1 MKTIVA
7 MFDRIEDARDA
18 LEDLVD
24 EGIQRDNIS
33 LIARDVEGRY
43 GTEIEGRQTATGDD
57 VGQAAAGGAAG
68 GAVLGGLAGVLVGL
82 GALTIPG
89 IGPVV
94 AAGPIVSGL
103 TGAAVGA
110 AAGGLLGA
118 LVEWGIPEEEAEYYA
133 EGVRRGGTLVAV
145 RSTDEEAEDVVDIL
159 ESYDPVDIERRSEY
173 WRSEDDWTGYDPEAE
188 PWDANRL
195 EQYRQ
200 QREGWESDY
209 DTDDYDYDMD
219 MDDDTIDVVEEELRV
234 GKRQVQSG
242 GVRVRSHMVSEP
254 VEEDVQLRQ
263 ENVTVDRRRTDRP
276 ADEADFREQTVE
288 MTETH
293 EEPVVEKQARVTEE
307 VSLHKDT
314 NIEDRTIRDEV
325 RRTEVEIEDIGGDYE
340 EMDTG
345 RFDEFEPR
353 FRSHY
358 DTTFRNS
365 NYTYDQYT
373 PAYRYGHM
381 LAMDPRYTDANDW
394 SSVEEPARRNWEDY
408 NQGTWDE
415 FKDAVR
421 HGWNETKRTLS

>member
-24 EGIQRDNIS
+24 SGIQRDNIS
-33 LIARDVEGRY
+33 LIARDVEGQY
-43 GTEIEGRQTATGDD
+43 GSQMEGRQATAGED

-145 RSTDEEAEDVVDIL
+145 RATDTEAEDVVDIL
-159 ESYDPVDIERRSEY
+159 EGYDPVDIERRSEY
-173 WRSEDDWTGYDPEAE
+173 WRSEEDWTGYDPEAE

-195 EQYRQ
+195 EQYQ
-200 QREGWESDY
+200 QRRETWESEY
-209 DTDDYDYDMD
+209 DFDDDYDYD
-219 MDDDTIDVVEEELRV
+219 MDDDTIDVAEEELRV

-242 GVRVRSHMVSEP
+242 GVRVRSHVVSEP

-263 ENVTVDRRRTDRP
+263 ENVSVDRRRTDRP
-276 ADEADFREQTVE
+276 ADEADFQERSVE

-293 EEPVVEKQARVTEE
+293 EEPVVEKRARVTEE
-307 VSLHKDT
+307 VSLRKDT
-314 NIEDRTIRDEV
+314 DIEDRTIRDEV

-340 EMDTG
+340 GMDTS

-353 FRSHY
+353 FRNHY
-358 DTTFRNS
+358 NTTFGSS

-381 LAMDPRYTDANDW
+381 LAMDPRYTDTNNW
-394 SSVEEPARRNWEDY
+394 SDLEGSARRDWERH
-408 NQGTWDE
+408 NQGTWEE

-421 HGWNETKRTLS
+421 HGWNETRRTLS